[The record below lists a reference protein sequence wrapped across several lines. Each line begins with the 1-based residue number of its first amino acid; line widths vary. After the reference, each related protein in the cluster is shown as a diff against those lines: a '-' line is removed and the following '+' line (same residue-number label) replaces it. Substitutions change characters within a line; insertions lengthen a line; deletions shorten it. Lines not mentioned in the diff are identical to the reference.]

1 MSNAKNKHRN
11 IRKGGHVKTVRYHDL
26 LRAKRTQNPLSG
38 LNPAKVRRLYELYRE
53 GKYADVQLAWDALEE
68 YDDMLGTVL
77 ERRQSALGEME
88 WDVLIDARA
97 VGENAA
103 LQALAEAQQDYITRR
118 LREVENL
125 SDAIKWLGL
134 ANFRRYSALEVLPA
148 GGGERWLPIHHWLL
162 CRPALEG
169 AWCYN
174 ELAETSCTRTEP
186 IDMSAVIL
194 REVARPIDL
203 VAMFLISA
211 KEAAIDGWDSFLE
224 VFGNPALFFKMPPGT
239 SDAQRDEF
247 AAIIKEIS
255 SDGSGVYPDGG
266 EIHTVE
272 TSAANADAFSSRAE
286 WCDKALVR
294 RATGGLLTVLA
305 ESGSGTLAG
314 SAHMEAFR
322 QIAANDAISIAECIN
337 RQYVRRRIAAEFPGM
352 PVLVYFTLT
361 QPVINDR
368 AATVNML
375 CQLAGQR
382 WRATDEAVSEEVG
395 VEVHTEEVQSMN
407 YEVRS
412 EGSAPAAPV
421 MNIGTSVSAPAEL
434 RRDEEDPCSDGIV
447 ANANSD
453 LEDASDSE
461 PPLNDGE
468 LAALRALGG
477 ELNPAQVAADAEYTT
492 REILAGLQEPAE
504 DDEDSEEEVEQALRA
519 AADLDGE
526 SGTKVPRSDEVSS
539 EEEVV
544 ANAKVEDITAL
555 LKEEEEALEDD
566 GLVMNAGNPCRAKNP
581 AKCPY
586 HGGFENP
593 LVGKTGNAK
602 SLGLPDFSSAEV
614 KGEPSLKRTKS
625 KVADALMRGGI
636 EVKTVDGDSVTFNG
650 EVPDHWLGLD
660 GKQPKTRK
668 ERDKRYSRLGDA
680 LRATVY
686 PHEIWEHHGKKVY
699 VRKYRTPDGKNF
711 TMAGVI
717 KENGVARTYYW
728 DKPEEMEKTRQGK
741 LLYCRTK

>member
-97 VGENAA
+97 VGEDAA
-103 LQALAEAQQDYITRR
+103 LQARAEAQQDYITRR

-125 SDAIKWLGL
+125 SDAIKWLRL

-148 GGGERWLPIHHWLL
+148 GSGERWLPIHHWLL

-337 RQYVRRRIAAEFPGM
+337 RQYVRRRIAAEFPGE

-395 VEVHTEEVQSMN
+395 VEVHTEEVQSTN

-412 EGSAPAAPV
+412 ENSAPAVQVPV
-421 MNIGTSVSAPAEL
+421 LNAGETLEKPNQ
-434 RRDEEDPCSDGIV
+434 EE
-447 ANANSD
+447 
-453 LEDASDSE
+453 E
-461 PPLNDGE
+461 PPLTEEE
-468 LAALRALGG
+468 LAAFRGLSEPNRERMEQHRA
-477 ELNPAQVAADAEYTT
+477 
-492 REILAGLQEPAE
+492 
-504 DDEDSEEEVEQALRA
+504 EVEQALRA
-519 AADLDGE
+519 AADLDA
-526 SGTKVPRSDEVSS
+526 PADDE

-544 ANAKVEDITAL
+544 ANGCTKPGCPKHPRKGDSTGAMMHQK
-555 LKEEEEALEDD
+555 K
-566 GLVMNAGNPCRAKNP
+566 GSRGSKGNPSATKNKTNIP
-581 AKCPY
+581 SELPPNATDGELSRQLKKGLDDTDAHKGNRRVSRGDEVY
-586 HGGFENP
+586 EITQERSDHRRKHQKQKTTNENIARTMTQGDFEKDGHDAVAYRKDTKVVKSTNDD
-593 LVGKTGNAK
+593 TGAQ
-602 SLGLPDFSSAEV
+602 DVTTAYVEH
-614 KGEPSLKRTKS
+614 EYRLKRQK
-625 KVADALMRGGI
+625 
-636 EVKTVDGDSVTFNG
+636 
-650 EVPDHWLGLD
+650 
-660 GKQPKTRK
+660 GKPQ
-668 ERDKRYSRLGDA
+668 S
-680 LRATVY
+680 
-686 PHEIWEHHGKKVY
+686 
-699 VRKYRTPDGKNF
+699 
-711 TMAGVI
+711 
-717 KENGVARTYYW
+717 
-728 DKPEEMEKTRQGK
+728 
-741 LLYCRTK
+741 

>member
-97 VGENAA
+97 VGEDAA

-148 GGGERWLPIHHWLL
+148 GSGERWLPIHHWLL

-174 ELAETSCTRTEP
+174 EAAETSCTRTEP

-337 RQYVRRRIAAEFPGM
+337 RQYVRRRIAAEFPGE

-395 VEVHTEEVQSMN
+395 VEVHTEE
-407 YEVRS
+407 
-412 EGSAPAAPV
+412 AAPQPPM
-421 MNIGTSVSAPAEL
+421 MNTNPHTPGTPPAEPVL
-434 RRDEEDPCSDGIV
+434 NAGETLEKPNQEE
-447 ANANSD
+447 
-453 LEDASDSE
+453 E
-461 PPLNDGE
+461 PPLTEEE
-468 LAALRALGG
+468 LAAFRGLSEPNRERMEQHRA
-477 ELNPAQVAADAEYTT
+477 
-492 REILAGLQEPAE
+492 
-504 DDEDSEEEVEQALRA
+504 EVEQALRA

-526 SGTKVPRSDEVSS
+526 SGTKVPRSDEN
-539 EEEVV
+539 VV
-544 ANAKVEDITAL
+544 ANAKMEDITAL

>member
-77 ERRQSALGEME
+77 NRRQSALGEME

-97 VGENAA
+97 VGEDAA
-103 LQALAEAQQDYITRR
+103 MQALAEEQQDFITRR
-118 LREVENL
+118 LRAVENL

-134 ANFRRYSALEVLPA
+134 ADFRRYSALEVLTA
-148 GGGERWLPIHHWLL
+148 GGGELWLPIHHWLL

-174 ELAETSCTRTEP
+174 ENAETSCTRVEP
-186 IDMSAVIL
+186 IDMSAVLL

-272 TSAANADAFSSRAE
+272 TSAANADAFSSREE

-337 RQYVRRRIAAEFPGM
+337 RQYVRRRLAAQFPGQ

-361 QPVINDR
+361 PPVINDR

-375 CQLAGQR
+375 CQLAG
-382 WRATDEAVSEEVG
+382 
-395 VEVHTEEVQSMN
+395 
-407 YEVRS
+407 
-412 EGSAPAAPV
+412 
-421 MNIGTSVSAPAEL
+421 
-434 RRDEEDPCSDGIV
+434 
-447 ANANSD
+447 
-453 LEDASDSE
+453 
-461 PPLNDGE
+461 
-468 LAALRALGG
+468 AALEGYG
-477 ELNPAQVAADAEYTT
+477 
-492 REILAGLQEPAE
+492 
-504 DDEDSEEEVEQALRA
+504 
-519 AADLDGE
+519 
-526 SGTKVPRSDEVSS
+526 
-539 EEEVV
+539 
-544 ANAKVEDITAL
+544 
-555 LKEEEEALEDD
+555 
-566 GLVMNAGNPCRAKNP
+566 
-581 AKCPY
+581 
-586 HGGFENP
+586 
-593 LVGKTGNAK
+593 
-602 SLGLPDFSSAEV
+602 
-614 KGEPSLKRTKS
+614 
-625 KVADALMRGGI
+625 
-636 EVKTVDGDSVTFNG
+636 
-650 EVPDHWLGLD
+650 
-660 GKQPKTRK
+660 
-668 ERDKRYSRLGDA
+668 
-680 LRATVY
+680 
-686 PHEIWEHHGKKVY
+686 
-699 VRKYRTPDGKNF
+699 
-711 TMAGVI
+711 
-717 KENGVARTYYW
+717 
-728 DKPEEMEKTRQGK
+728 
-741 LLYCRTK
+741 

>member
-97 VGENAA
+97 VGEDAA

-134 ANFRRYSALEVLPA
+134 ANFRRYSALEVIQEVR
-148 GGGERWLPIHHWLL
+148 GTNYEVRSERWLPIHHWLL

-224 VFGNPALFFKMPPGT
+224 VFGNPALFFKMPAGT
-239 SDAQRDEF
+239 SDDQRDEY
-247 AAIIKEIS
+247 ASIIKEIS
-255 SDGSGVYPDGG
+255 SDGAGVYPDGG

-395 VEVHTEEVQSMN
+395 MEVHTEEVQSTN

-412 EGSAPAAPV
+412 ENSAPAGQVPV
-421 MNIGTSVSAPAEL
+421 MNAGAMP
-434 RRDEEDPCSDGIV
+434 DKPNQEE
-447 ANANSD
+447 
-453 LEDASDSE
+453 E
-461 PPLNDGE
+461 PPLTENE
-468 LAALRALGG
+468 LAAFRGLSEPNRERMEQHRA
-477 ELNPAQVAADAEYTT
+477 
-492 REILAGLQEPAE
+492 
-504 DDEDSEEEVEQALRA
+504 EVEQALRA
-519 AADLDGE
+519 AADLDALADDE
-526 SGTKVPRSDEVSS
+526 EEPSAPQSGYAEPG
-539 EEEVV
+539 EVV
-544 ANAKVEDITAL
+544 ANGCTKPGCPKHPRKGESTGAL
-555 LKEEEEALEDD
+555 MHQKK
-566 GLVMNAGNPCRAKNP
+566 GSRGSKGNPSATKNKTSIPSELP
-581 AKCPY
+581 ANATDGELSRQLKKGMDDTDAHKGNRKISRGDEVY
-586 HGGFENP
+586 ELTQERSDHRRKHQKQKTTNENIARTMTQGDFE
-593 LVGKTGNAK
+593 K
-602 SLGLPDFSSAEV
+602 
-614 KGEPSLKRTKS
+614 
-625 KVADALMRGGI
+625 
-636 EVKTVDGDSVTFNG
+636 
-650 EVPDHWLGLD
+650 D
-660 GKQPKTRK
+660 GKGAVAYRK
-668 ERDKRYSRLGDA
+668 DTKVVKSTNEDTGTQDVTTAYVEHEYRLKSQK
-680 LRATVY
+680 
-686 PHEIWEHHGKKVY
+686 GK
-699 VRKYRTPDGKNF
+699 P
-711 TMAGVI
+711 
-717 KENGVARTYYW
+717 
-728 DKPEEMEKTRQGK
+728 QS
-741 LLYCRTK
+741 

>member
-1 MSNAKNKHRN
+1 M
-11 IRKGGHVKTVRYHDL
+11 KTVRYHDL

-97 VGENAA
+97 VGEDAA
-103 LQALAEAQQDYITRR
+103 MQELAEAQQDFITRR
-118 LREVENL
+118 LRGVENL
-125 SDAIKWLGL
+125 SDAIKWLGM
-134 ANFRRYSALEVLPA
+134 ANFRRYSALEVFSM
-148 GGGERWLPIHHWLL
+148 GSGERWLPIHHWLL

-174 ELAETSCTRTEP
+174 EAAETSCTRVEP

-239 SDAQRDEF
+239 SDERRDEY
-247 AAIIKEIS
+247 ASIIKEIS
-255 SDGSGVYPDGG
+255 SDGAGVYPDGG

-337 RQYVRRRIAAEFPGM
+337 RQYVRRRLAAQFPGE

-395 VEVHTEEVQSMN
+395 VEVHTEEVQSTN
-407 YEVRS
+407 DDLRFEN
-412 EGSAPAAPV
+412 SAPAAQEPV
-421 MNIGTSVSAPAEL
+421 MNIGTEV
-434 RRDEEDPCSDGIV
+434 PCSDGVV

-453 LEDASDSE
+453 LEDAVDDATPLSDR
-461 PPLNDGE
+461 E
-468 LAALRALGG
+468 LAAFAALKHPNRERMEQHRA
-477 ELNPAQVAADAEYTT
+477 
-492 REILAGLQEPAE
+492 
-504 DDEDSEEEVEQALRA
+504 EVEQALRA
-519 AADLDGE
+519 AADLDAPAE
-526 SGTKVPRSDEVSS
+526 EEEDS
-539 EEEVV
+539 EEVV
-544 ANAKVEDITAL
+544 VANGCTKP
-555 LKEEEEALEDD
+555 
-566 GLVMNAGNPCRAKNP
+566 G
-581 AKCPY
+581 CPK
-586 HGGFENP
+586 HPRKGDSTGAMRPKQKGGRSSRGKAD
-593 LVGKTGNAK
+593 LGKTGSPKLAEPGDSERKVKDVLQRGFEDAK
-602 SLGLPDFSSAEV
+602 KGKKVSTGYKLGTHEVTLAPGDKEHWGRDHAERKEHPVNVSAKRLAEAV
-614 KGEPSLKRTKS
+614 QHGPRKNERGNDVTIDHKGTRVILTQEKQPTRQKGEPR
-625 KVADALMRGGI
+625 V
-636 EVKTVDGDSVTFNG
+636 
-650 EVPDHWLGLD
+650 
-660 GKQPKTRK
+660 PKTPK
-668 ERDKRYSRLGDA
+668 ERMVVKNWFDTTGKR
-680 LRATVY
+680 
-686 PHEIWEHHGKKVY
+686 K
-699 VRKYRTPDGKNF
+699 
-711 TMAGVI
+711 
-717 KENGVARTYYW
+717 
-728 DKPEEMEKTRQGK
+728 
-741 LLYCRTK
+741 

>member
-97 VGENAA
+97 VGEDAA
-103 LQALAEAQQDYITRR
+103 LQARAEAQQDYITRR

-148 GGGERWLPIHHWLL
+148 GSGERWLPIHHWLL

-174 ELAETSCTRTEP
+174 EAAETSCTRVEP

-211 KEAAIDGWDSFLE
+211 KESSVDGWDSFLE
-224 VFGNPALFFKMPPGT
+224 VYGNPALFFKMPPGT

-272 TSAANADAFSSRAE
+272 TSAANADAFSRRAE

-337 RQYVRRRIAAEFPGM
+337 RQYVRRRIAAEFPGE

-395 VEVHTEEVQSMN
+395 VEVHTEE
-407 YEVRS
+407 
-412 EGSAPAAPV
+412 AAPQPPM
-421 MNIGTSVSAPAEL
+421 MNTNPHTPGTPSAEPVLNAGETL
-434 RRDEEDPCSDGIV
+434 EKPNQED
-447 ANANSD
+447 
-453 LEDASDSE
+453 E
-461 PPLNDGE
+461 PPLTEDE
-468 LAALRALGG
+468 LAAFRGLSEPNRERMEQHRA
-477 ELNPAQVAADAEYTT
+477 
-492 REILAGLQEPAE
+492 
-504 DDEDSEEEVEQALRA
+504 EVEQALRA

-526 SGTKVPRSDEVSS
+526 SGTKVPRSDEN
-539 EEEVV
+539 VV
-544 ANAKVEDITAL
+544 ANAKMEDITAL

>member
-77 ERRQSALGEME
+77 ERRQAALGEME

-97 VGENAA
+97 VGASSLA
-103 LQALAEAQQDYITRR
+103 GGSLSTPTQGVKSDLQALAEAQQDYITRR

-134 ANFRRYSALEVLPA
+134 ANFRRYSALEVLPTA
-148 GGGERWLPIHHWLL
+148 NGERWLPIHHWLL

-169 AWCYN
+169 TWCYN
-174 ELAETSCTRTEP
+174 EQAESSCARVEP

-194 REVARPIDL
+194 REIARPIDL

-239 SDAQRDEF
+239 SDAQRDEY

-337 RQYVRRRIAAEFPGM
+337 RQYVRRRIAAQFPGD

-368 AATVNML
+368 TATVNML
-375 CQLAGQR
+375 CQLAAQR

-395 VEVHTEEVQSMN
+395 VEVHTED
-407 YEVRS
+407 
-412 EGSAPAAPV
+412 AAPQPP
-421 MNIGTSVSAPAEL
+421 MLNTGSHTPGSPPAEPVL
-434 RRDEEDPCSDGIV
+434 NAGQTLELPHQDEEPP
-447 ANANSD
+447 
-453 LEDASDSE
+453 LSDSE
-461 PPLNDGE
+461 LS
-468 LAALRALGG
+468 ALRTLTSW
-477 ELNPAQVAADAEYTT
+477 NPAQVTADAEYA
-492 REILAGLQEPAE
+492 AGEM
-504 DDEDSEEEVEQALRA
+504 
-519 AADLDGE
+519 LDGLNQPVLNSHSDNFTDITDIIDEMEGLKKE
-526 SGTKVPRSDEVSS
+526 SEAI
-539 EEEVV
+539 VV
-544 ANAKVEDITAL
+544 ANTKNH
-555 LKEEEEALEDD
+555 
-566 GLVMNAGNPCRAKNP
+566 GCRAKDP
-581 AKCPY
+581 SKCKI
-586 HGGFENP
+586 HGGYYHPAVLDPKNTQGTTAQ
-593 LVGKTGNAK
+593 L
-602 SLGLPDFSSAEV
+602 LGLPKLSSILPDPSSNLIDKKRAVDAMSNGKVKVRDMEGQYVEFDAETARHV
-614 KGEPSLKRTKS
+614 GDDHTKLKPGTNITDGEDRLQHLVDAIRT
-625 KVADALMRGGI
+625 VR
-636 EVKTVDGDSVTFNG
+636 T
-650 EVPDHWLGLD
+650 
-660 GKQPKTRK
+660 
-668 ERDKRYSRLGDA
+668 
-680 LRATVY
+680 
-686 PHEIWEHHGKKVY
+686 PHEIWEELDSNGNPTAKIYLRVYSYPGSGKSTNQSVAMLG
-699 VRKYRTPDGKNF
+699 VRWESESHRLH
-711 TMAGVI
+711 
-717 KENGVARTYYW
+717 TYYYNEKP
-728 DKPEEMEKTRQGK
+728 DKLERKRKGR
-741 LLYCRTK
+741 LLYKRK

>member
-97 VGENAA
+97 VGEDAA
-103 LQALAEAQQDYITRR
+103 LQARAEAQQDYITRR

-148 GGGERWLPIHHWLL
+148 GSGERWLPIHHWLL

-174 ELAETSCTRTEP
+174 EAAETSCARVEP

-337 RQYVRRRIAAEFPGM
+337 RQYVRRRIAAEFPGE

-395 VEVHTEEVQSMN
+395 VEVHTEE
-407 YEVRS
+407 
-412 EGSAPAAPV
+412 AAPQPPM
-421 MNIGTSVSAPAEL
+421 MNTNPHTPGTPPAEPVL
-434 RRDEEDPCSDGIV
+434 NAGETLEKPNQEE
-447 ANANSD
+447 
-453 LEDASDSE
+453 E
-461 PPLNDGE
+461 PPLTEEE
-468 LAALRALGG
+468 LAAFRGLSEPNRERMEQHRA
-477 ELNPAQVAADAEYTT
+477 
-492 REILAGLQEPAE
+492 
-504 DDEDSEEEVEQALRA
+504 EVEQALRA
-519 AADLDGE
+519 AADLDA
-526 SGTKVPRSDEVSS
+526 PADDE

-544 ANAKVEDITAL
+544 ANGCTKPGCPKHPRKGDSTGAMRPKQKGARGSKGKADLGKTGSPKLAEPGDSERKVKDV
-555 LKEEEEALEDD
+555 LK
-566 GLVMNAGNPCRAKNP
+566 R
-581 AKCPY
+581 
-586 HGGFENP
+586 GFEDAKKGKKVSTGVQVGSHEVVFAPGDVEHWGTHHAERPEHPQKISSERLSETVLHGERRNARRNEVTMTRKKDVVILAP
-593 LVGKTGNAK
+593 ENQPSIAPGEGLKPKKANERLVGKNW
-602 SLGLPDFSSAEV
+602 
-614 KGEPSLKRTKS
+614 LKK
-625 KVADALMRGGI
+625 
-636 EVKTVDGDSVTFNG
+636 
-650 EVPDHWLGLD
+650 
-660 GKQPKTRK
+660 
-668 ERDKRYSRLGDA
+668 
-680 LRATVY
+680 
-686 PHEIWEHHGKKVY
+686 
-699 VRKYRTPDGKNF
+699 
-711 TMAGVI
+711 
-717 KENGVARTYYW
+717 
-728 DKPEEMEKTRQGK
+728 
-741 LLYCRTK
+741 

>member
-97 VGENAA
+97 VGEDAA
-103 LQALAEAQQDYITRR
+103 LQVLAEEQQDFITRR
-118 LREVENL
+118 LRAVENL

-134 ANFRRYSALEVLPA
+134 ANFRRYSALEVIQEVRGTNYELRS
-148 GGGERWLPIHHWLL
+148 ERWLPIHHWLL

-174 ELAETSCTRTEP
+174 EAAETSCTRVEP

-337 RQYVRRRIAAEFPGM
+337 RQYVRRRLAAQFPGQ

-395 VEVHTEEVQSMN
+395 VEVHTEEVQSTN

-412 EGSAPAAPV
+412 ENSAPAVQVPV
-421 MNIGTSVSAPAEL
+421 MNAGETLEKPN
-434 RRDEEDPCSDGIV
+434 REE
-447 ANANSD
+447 
-453 LEDASDSE
+453 E
-461 PPLNDGE
+461 PPLTEDE
-468 LAALRALGG
+468 LAAFRGLSEPNRERMEQHRA
-477 ELNPAQVAADAEYTT
+477 
-492 REILAGLQEPAE
+492 
-504 DDEDSEEEVEQALRA
+504 EVEQALRA

-526 SGTKVPRSDEVSS
+526 SGTKVPSSDEN
-539 EEEVV
+539 VV

-660 GKQPKTRK
+660 GKHPKTRK

>member
-97 VGENAA
+97 VGEDAA

-148 GGGERWLPIHHWLL
+148 GSGERWLPIHHWLL

-174 ELAETSCTRTEP
+174 EAAETSCTRTEP

-337 RQYVRRRIAAEFPGM
+337 RQYVRRRIAAEFPGE

-395 VEVHTEEVQSMN
+395 VEVHTEE
-407 YEVRS
+407 
-412 EGSAPAAPV
+412 AAPQPPM
-421 MNIGTSVSAPAEL
+421 MNTNPHTPGTPPAEPVL
-434 RRDEEDPCSDGIV
+434 NAGETLEKPNQEE
-447 ANANSD
+447 
-453 LEDASDSE
+453 E
-461 PPLNDGE
+461 PPLTEEE
-468 LAALRALGG
+468 LAAFRGLSEPNRERMEQHRA
-477 ELNPAQVAADAEYTT
+477 
-492 REILAGLQEPAE
+492 
-504 DDEDSEEEVEQALRA
+504 EVEKALRA

-526 SGTKVPRSDEVSS
+526 SGTKVPRSDEN
-539 EEEVV
+539 VV
-544 ANAKVEDITAL
+544 ANAKMEDITAL

>member
-97 VGENAA
+97 VGEDAA
-103 LQALAEAQQDYITRR
+103 LQARAEAQQDYITRR

-148 GGGERWLPIHHWLL
+148 GSGERWLPIHHWLL

-224 VFGNPALFFKMPPGT
+224 VYGNPALFFKMPPGT

-272 TSAANADAFSSRAE
+272 TSAANADAFSRRAE

-337 RQYVRRRIAAEFPGM
+337 RQYVRRRIAAEFPGE

-395 VEVHTEEVQSMN
+395 VEVHTEE
-407 YEVRS
+407 
-412 EGSAPAAPV
+412 AAPQPPM
-421 MNIGTSVSAPAEL
+421 MNTNPHTPGTPPAEPVL
-434 RRDEEDPCSDGIV
+434 NAGETLEKPNQEE
-447 ANANSD
+447 
-453 LEDASDSE
+453 E
-461 PPLNDGE
+461 PPLTEDE
-468 LAALRALGG
+468 LAAFRGLSEPNRERMEQHRA
-477 ELNPAQVAADAEYTT
+477 
-492 REILAGLQEPAE
+492 
-504 DDEDSEEEVEQALRA
+504 EVEQALRA

-526 SGTKVPRSDEVSS
+526 SGTKVPRSDEN
-539 EEEVV
+539 VV

>member
-1 MSNAKNKHRN
+1 MSQANKKHKN
-11 IRKGGHVKTVRYHDL
+11 IRKGGRVKVVRYHDL
-26 LRAKRTQNPLSG
+26 LRSKRTQNPLSG
-38 LNPAKVRRLYELYRE
+38 LNPTKVRRLYELYRE

-97 VGENAA
+97 VGEDAA

-148 GGGERWLPIHHWLL
+148 GSGERWLPIHHWLL

-174 ELAETSCTRTEP
+174 EAAETSCTRVEP

-239 SDAQRDEF
+239 SDDQRDEY

-255 SDGSGVYPDGG
+255 SDGGGVYPDGG

-272 TSAANADAFSSRAE
+272 SSAANADAFSSRAE

-337 RQYVRRRIAAEFPGM
+337 RQYVRRRIAAEFPGE

-395 VEVHTEEVQSMN
+395 VEVHTEE
-407 YEVRS
+407 
-412 EGSAPAAPV
+412 AAPQPPM
-421 MNIGTSVSAPAEL
+421 MNTNPHTPGTPPAEPVL
-434 RRDEEDPCSDGIV
+434 NAGETLEKPNQEE
-447 ANANSD
+447 
-453 LEDASDSE
+453 E
-461 PPLNDGE
+461 PPLTEEE
-468 LAALRALGG
+468 LAAFRGLR
-477 ELNPAQVAADAEYTT
+477 EPN
-492 REILAGLQEPAE
+492 RERMEQHRA
-504 DDEDSEEEVEQALRA
+504 EVEQALRA

-526 SGTKVPRSDEVSS
+526 RGTKVPRSDEN
-539 EEEVV
+539 VV

-566 GLVMNAGNPCRAKNP
+566 GLVMNAGNPCRSKNP

>member
-97 VGENAA
+97 VGEDAA
-103 LQALAEAQQDYITRR
+103 MQALAEAQQDYITRR

-174 ELAETSCTRTEP
+174 EAAETSCARVEP

-194 REVARPIDL
+194 REIARPIDL

-337 RQYVRRRIAAEFPGM
+337 RQYVRRRIAAEFPGE

-395 VEVHTEEVQSMN
+395 VEVHTEE
-407 YEVRS
+407 
-412 EGSAPAAPV
+412 AAPQPPM
-421 MNIGTSVSAPAEL
+421 MNTNPHTPGTPPAEPVL
-434 RRDEEDPCSDGIV
+434 NAGETLEKPNQEE
-447 ANANSD
+447 
-453 LEDASDSE
+453 E
-461 PPLNDGE
+461 PPLTEEE
-468 LAALRALGG
+468 LAAFRGLSEPNRERMEQHRA
-477 ELNPAQVAADAEYTT
+477 
-492 REILAGLQEPAE
+492 
-504 DDEDSEEEVEQALRA
+504 EVEQALRA

-526 SGTKVPRSDEVSS
+526 SGAKVPRSDEN
-539 EEEVV
+539 VV

-581 AKCPY
+581 GKCHY

>member
-97 VGENAA
+97 VGEDAA

-148 GGGERWLPIHHWLL
+148 GSGERWLPIHHWLL

-174 ELAETSCTRTEP
+174 ETAETSCTRTEP

-337 RQYVRRRIAAEFPGM
+337 RQYVRRRIAAEFPGE

-361 QPVINDR
+361 QPVITDR

-395 VEVHTEEVQSMN
+395 VEVHTEE
-407 YEVRS
+407 
-412 EGSAPAAPV
+412 AAPQLPM
-421 MNIGTSVSAPAEL
+421 MNTNPHTPGTPPAEPVL
-434 RRDEEDPCSDGIV
+434 NAGETLEKPNQEE
-447 ANANSD
+447 
-453 LEDASDSE
+453 E
-461 PPLNDGE
+461 PPLTEDE
-468 LAALRALGG
+468 LAAFRGLR
-477 ELNPAQVAADAEYTT
+477 EPN
-492 REILAGLQEPAE
+492 RERMEQHRA
-504 DDEDSEEEVEQALRA
+504 EVEQALRA
-519 AADLDGE
+519 AADLDA
-526 SGTKVPRSDEVSS
+526 PADDE

-544 ANAKVEDITAL
+544 ANGCTKPGCPKHPRKGDSTGAMMHQK
-555 LKEEEEALEDD
+555 K
-566 GLVMNAGNPCRAKNP
+566 GSRGSKGNPKNP
-581 AKCPY
+581 TTKSNTPLKAAPGANAQEQVDATELALKSREGGGGVVEGAAWIDGKRLDIPGGSPDTGGASHMPKHYKPGDTSRRGAAKDAIL
-586 HGGFENP
+586 GRRQKDRGEIAS
-593 LVGKTGNAK
+593 VGKSNKVILA
-602 SLGLPDFSSAEV
+602 D
-614 KGEPSLKRTKS
+614 KGDHYT
-625 KVADALMRGGI
+625 I
-636 EVKTVDGDSVTFNG
+636 VT
-650 EVPDHWLGLD
+650 
-660 GKQPKTRK
+660 TRK
-668 ERDKRYSRLGDA
+668 
-680 LRATVY
+680 
-686 PHEIWEHHGKKVY
+686 KKA
-699 VRKYRTPDGKNF
+699 KD
-711 TMAGVI
+711 
-717 KENGVARTYYW
+717 
-728 DKPEEMEKTRQGK
+728 
-741 LLYCRTK
+741 

>member
-1 MSNAKNKHRN
+1 MGTAKNKHRN

-97 VGENAA
+97 VGEDAA
-103 LQALAEAQQDYITRR
+103 MQALAEEQQDFITRR
-118 LREVENL
+118 LRAVENL

-134 ANFRRYSALEVLPA
+134 ADFRRYSALEVLTA
-148 GGGERWLPIHHWLL
+148 GSGERWLPIHHWLL

-174 ELAETSCTRTEP
+174 EAAETSCTRVEP
-186 IDMSAVIL
+186 IDMSAVLL

-239 SDAQRDEF
+239 SDDQRDEY
-247 AAIIKEIS
+247 ASIIKEIS
-255 SDGSGVYPDGG
+255 SDGAGVYPDGG

-337 RQYVRRRIAAEFPGM
+337 RQYVRRRIAAEFPGE

-361 QPVINDR
+361 QPMINDR

-395 VEVHTEEVQSMN
+395 VEVHTEEVQSTN

-412 EGSAPAAPV
+412 ENSAPAVQVPV
-421 MNIGTSVSAPAEL
+421 MNAGETLEKPNQ
-434 RRDEEDPCSDGIV
+434 EE
-447 ANANSD
+447 
-453 LEDASDSE
+453 E
-461 PPLNDGE
+461 PPLTEDE
-468 LAALRALGG
+468 LAAFRGLSEPNRERMEQHRA
-477 ELNPAQVAADAEYTT
+477 
-492 REILAGLQEPAE
+492 
-504 DDEDSEEEVEQALRA
+504 EVEQALRA

-526 SGTKVPRSDEVSS
+526 SGTEVPSSDEN
-539 EEEVV
+539 VV

>member
-1 MSNAKNKHRN
+1 MGKINFMSQANKKHKN
-11 IRKGGHVKTVRYHDL
+11 IRKGGRVKVVRYHDL

-97 VGENAA
+97 VGEDAA
-103 LQALAEAQQDYITRR
+103 LQARAEAQQDYITRR

-174 ELAETSCTRTEP
+174 EAAETSCTRVEP

-211 KEAAIDGWDSFLE
+211 KEGAIDGWDSFLE
-224 VFGNPALFFKMPPGT
+224 VYGNPALFFKMPPGT
-239 SDAQRDEF
+239 SDDQRDEY

-255 SDGSGVYPDGG
+255 SDGGGVYPDGG

-272 TSAANADAFSSRAE
+272 SSAANADAFSSRAE

-382 WRATDEAVSEEVG
+382 WRATDEAVSEKVG
-395 VEVHTEEVQSMN
+395 VEVHTEEVQSTN

-412 EGSAPAAPV
+412 ENSAPAVQEPV
-421 MNIGTSVSAPAEL
+421 LNNGTEV
-434 RRDEEDPCSDGIV
+434 PCSDGMV
-447 ANANSD
+447 LNMNSD
-453 LEDASDSE
+453 LEDAADGE
-461 PPLNDGE
+461 PPLTEEE
-468 LAALRALGG
+468 LAAFRGLR
-477 ELNPAQVAADAEYTT
+477 EPN
-492 REILAGLQEPAE
+492 RERMEQHRA
-504 DDEDSEEEVEQALRA
+504 EVEQALRA
-519 AADLDGE
+519 AADLDA
-526 SGTKVPRSDEVSS
+526 PADDE

-544 ANAKVEDITAL
+544 ANGCTKPGCPKHPRKGDSTGAMMHQK
-555 LKEEEEALEDD
+555 K
-566 GLVMNAGNPCRAKNP
+566 GSRGSKGNPKNP
-581 AKCPY
+581 TTKSNTPLKAAPGAKAQAQVDATE
-586 HGGFENP
+586 HALKAREGGGGVVEGAAWIDGKRLDIPGGSPDTGGASHMPKHYKPGDTSRRGAAKDAN
-593 LVGKTGNAK
+593 LGRRQKDRGEIASVGKSNKVILA
-602 SLGLPDFSSAEV
+602 D
-614 KGEPSLKRTKS
+614 KGDHYT
-625 KVADALMRGGI
+625 I
-636 EVKTVDGDSVTFNG
+636 VT
-650 EVPDHWLGLD
+650 
-660 GKQPKTRK
+660 TRK
-668 ERDKRYSRLGDA
+668 
-680 LRATVY
+680 
-686 PHEIWEHHGKKVY
+686 KKQ
-699 VRKYRTPDGKNF
+699 KD
-711 TMAGVI
+711 
-717 KENGVARTYYW
+717 
-728 DKPEEMEKTRQGK
+728 
-741 LLYCRTK
+741 

>member
-77 ERRQSALGEME
+77 NRRQSALGEME

-97 VGENAA
+97 VGEDAA
-103 LQALAEAQQDYITRR
+103 LQARAEAQQDFITRR
-118 LREVENL
+118 LRAVENL

-134 ANFRRYSALEVLPA
+134 ADFRRYSALEVLPA
-148 GGGERWLPIHHWLL
+148 GSGERWLPIHHWLL

-174 ELAETSCTRTEP
+174 ENAETSCTRVEP

-239 SDAQRDEF
+239 SDDQRDEF
-247 AAIIKEIS
+247 ASIIKEIS
-255 SDGSGVYPDGG
+255 SDGAGVYPDGG

-337 RQYVRRRIAAEFPGM
+337 RQYVRRRIAAQFPGQ
-352 PVLVYFTLT
+352 PVLVYFKLT
-361 QPVINDR
+361 QPMINDR

-395 VEVHTEEVQSMN
+395 VEVHTEEVQSTN

-412 EGSAPAAPV
+412 ENSAPAVQVPV
-421 MNIGTSVSAPAEL
+421 MKAGAMPDKPN
-434 RRDEEDPCSDGIV
+434 REE
-447 ANANSD
+447 
-453 LEDASDSE
+453 E
-461 PPLNDGE
+461 PPLTEEE
-468 LAALRALGG
+468 LAAFRGLSEPNRERMEQHRA
-477 ELNPAQVAADAEYTT
+477 
-492 REILAGLQEPAE
+492 
-504 DDEDSEEEVEQALRA
+504 EVEQALRA

-526 SGTKVPRSDEVSS
+526 SGTEVPSSDEN
-539 EEEVV
+539 VV

>member
-97 VGENAA
+97 VGEDAA
-103 LQALAEAQQDYITRR
+103 LQARAEAQQDYITRR

-169 AWCYN
+169 VWCYN
-174 ELAETSCTRTEP
+174 ETAETSCTRVEP

-211 KEAAIDGWDSFLE
+211 KESSVDGWDSFLE
-224 VFGNPALFFKMPPGT
+224 VYGNPALFFKMPPGT

-272 TSAANADAFSSRAE
+272 TSAANADAFSRRAE

-337 RQYVRRRIAAEFPGM
+337 RQYVRRRVAAAFPGE

-395 VEVHTEEVQSMN
+395 VEVHTEEVQSTN

-412 EGSAPAAPV
+412 EGAAPAAPV
-421 MNIGTSVSAPAEL
+421 MNIGTEV
-434 RRDEEDPCSDGIV
+434 PCSDAIV

-477 ELNPAQVAADAEYTT
+477 ELNPAQVAADAEYAAK
-492 REILAGLQEPAE
+492 EMEEGLKEDTE
-504 DDEDSEEEVEQALRA
+504 DDEDSEEEVVANFGTSAGARKGWENRKGANMRKQKGSRA
-519 AADLDGE
+519 TKGKKGLGKTGSPKLAEPGDSDRKVKDVLKRGFDDAKKGKKVSTGVEVGSHEVVFAPGDVE
-526 SGTKVPRSDEVSS
+526 HWGTHHAERPDHPRKISS
-539 EEEVV
+539 ERLAETVLHGERKNARRNEVTMTRKDDV
-544 ANAKVEDITAL
+544 VILAPENQPSIAPGEGLKPKKANE
-555 LKEEEEALEDD
+555 
-566 GLVMNAGNPCRAKNP
+566 R
-581 AKCPY
+581 
-586 HGGFENP
+586 
-593 LVGKTGNAK
+593 LVGKNW
-602 SLGLPDFSSAEV
+602 
-614 KGEPSLKRTKS
+614 LKK
-625 KVADALMRGGI
+625 
-636 EVKTVDGDSVTFNG
+636 
-650 EVPDHWLGLD
+650 
-660 GKQPKTRK
+660 
-668 ERDKRYSRLGDA
+668 
-680 LRATVY
+680 
-686 PHEIWEHHGKKVY
+686 
-699 VRKYRTPDGKNF
+699 
-711 TMAGVI
+711 
-717 KENGVARTYYW
+717 
-728 DKPEEMEKTRQGK
+728 
-741 LLYCRTK
+741 

>member
-1 MSNAKNKHRN
+1 MSQANKKHKN
-11 IRKGGHVKTVRYHDL
+11 IRKGGRVKVVRYHDL

-77 ERRQSALGEME
+77 NRRQSALGEME

-97 VGENAA
+97 VGEDAA
-103 LQALAEAQQDYITRR
+103 MQALAEEQQDFITRR
-118 LREVENL
+118 LRAVENL

-134 ANFRRYSALEVLPA
+134 ADFRRYSALEVLTA

-174 ELAETSCTRTEP
+174 ENAETSCTRVEP
-186 IDMSAVIL
+186 IDMSAVLL

-239 SDAQRDEF
+239 SDDQRDEY

-255 SDGSGVYPDGG
+255 SDGGGVYPDGG

-272 TSAANADAFSSRAE
+272 SSAANADAFSSRAE

-337 RQYVRRRIAAEFPGM
+337 RQYVRRRLAAQFPGQ

-361 QPVINDR
+361 PPVINDR

-395 VEVHTEEVQSMN
+395 VEVHTEQ
-407 YEVRS
+407 
-412 EGSAPAAPV
+412 AAPQPPM
-421 MNIGTSVSAPAEL
+421 MNTNPHTPGTPPAEPVL
-434 RRDEEDPCSDGIV
+434 NAGETLEKPNQEE
-447 ANANSD
+447 
-453 LEDASDSE
+453 E
-461 PPLNDGE
+461 PPLTEDE
-468 LAALRALGG
+468 LAAFRGLSEPNRERMEQHRA
-477 ELNPAQVAADAEYTT
+477 
-492 REILAGLQEPAE
+492 
-504 DDEDSEEEVEQALRA
+504 EVEQALRA
-519 AADLDGE
+519 AADLDA
-526 SGTKVPRSDEVSS
+526 PAADDE

-544 ANAKVEDITAL
+544 VNGCTKPGCPKHPRKGDSTGAMMHQK
-555 LKEEEEALEDD
+555 K
-566 GLVMNAGNPCRAKNP
+566 GSRGSKGNPKNP
-581 AKCPY
+581 TTKSNTPLKAAPGAKAQAQVDATE
-586 HGGFENP
+586 HALKAREGGGGVVEGAAWIDGKRLDIPGGSPDTGGASHMPKHYKPGDTSRRGAAKDAN
-593 LVGKTGNAK
+593 LGRRQKDRGEIASVGKSNKVILA
-602 SLGLPDFSSAEV
+602 D
-614 KGEPSLKRTKS
+614 KGDHYT
-625 KVADALMRGGI
+625 I
-636 EVKTVDGDSVTFNG
+636 VT
-650 EVPDHWLGLD
+650 
-660 GKQPKTRK
+660 TRK
-668 ERDKRYSRLGDA
+668 
-680 LRATVY
+680 
-686 PHEIWEHHGKKVY
+686 KKQ
-699 VRKYRTPDGKNF
+699 KD
-711 TMAGVI
+711 
-717 KENGVARTYYW
+717 
-728 DKPEEMEKTRQGK
+728 
-741 LLYCRTK
+741 

>member
-77 ERRQSALGEME
+77 NRRQSALGEME

-97 VGENAA
+97 VGEDAA
-103 LQALAEAQQDYITRR
+103 MQALAEEQQDFITRR
-118 LREVENL
+118 LRAVENL

-134 ANFRRYSALEVLPA
+134 ADFRRYSALEVLAA
-148 GGGERWLPIHHWLL
+148 GRGERWLPIHHWLL

-174 ELAETSCTRTEP
+174 ENAETSCTRVEP
-186 IDMSAVIL
+186 IDMSAVLL

-203 VAMFLISA
+203 VAMYLISA
-211 KEAAIDGWDSFLE
+211 KEAAVDGWDSFLE

-239 SDAQRDEF
+239 SDDQRNEY
-247 AAIIKEIS
+247 AAIINEIS
-255 SDGSGVYPDGG
+255 SDGGGVYPDGG

-337 RQYVRRRIAAEFPGM
+337 RQYVRRRLAAQFPGQ

-361 QPVINDR
+361 PPVINDR

-395 VEVHTEEVQSMN
+395 VEVHTEE
-407 YEVRS
+407 
-412 EGSAPAAPV
+412 AAPQPPM
-421 MNIGTSVSAPAEL
+421 MNTNPHTTGTPPAEPVL
-434 RRDEEDPCSDGIV
+434 NAGETLEKPNPEE
-447 ANANSD
+447 
-453 LEDASDSE
+453 E
-461 PPLNDGE
+461 PPLTEEE
-468 LAALRALGG
+468 LAAFRGLR
-477 ELNPAQVAADAEYTT
+477 EPN
-492 REILAGLQEPAE
+492 RERMEQHRA
-504 DDEDSEEEVEQALRA
+504 EVEQALRA
-519 AADLDGE
+519 AADLDAPAADDE
-526 SGTKVPRSDEVSS
+526 EEPSAPQSGYAEPG
-539 EEEVV
+539 EVV
-544 ANAKVEDITAL
+544 ANGCTKPGCPKHPRKGESTGAL
-555 LKEEEEALEDD
+555 MHQKK
-566 GLVMNAGNPCRAKNP
+566 GSRGSKGNPSATKNKTSIPSELP
-581 AKCPY
+581 A
-586 HGGFENP
+586 
-593 LVGKTGNAK
+593 NAT
-602 SLGLPDFSSAEV
+602 D
-614 KGEPSLKRTKS
+614 GELSRQLKK
-625 KVADALMRGGI
+625 
-636 EVKTVDGDSVTFNG
+636 
-650 EVPDHWLGLD
+650 GLD
-660 GKQPKTRK
+660 DTDAHKGNRKISRGDEVYELTQERSDHRRKHQKQKTTNENIARTMTQ
-668 ERDKRYSRLGDA
+668 GDF
-680 LRATVY
+680 
-686 PHEIWEHHGKKVY
+686 EK
-699 VRKYRTPDGKNF
+699 DGKG
-711 TMAGVI
+711 A
-717 KENGVARTYYW
+717 VAYRKDTKVVKSTNKDTGTQDVTTAYVEHEYRLKSQKG
-728 DKPEEMEKTRQGK
+728 KPQS
-741 LLYCRTK
+741 

>member
-97 VGENAA
+97 VGEDAA
-103 LQALAEAQQDYITRR
+103 LQARAEAQQDYITRR

-148 GGGERWLPIHHWLL
+148 GSGERWLPIHHWLL

-272 TSAANADAFSSRAE
+272 TSAANADAFSRRAE

-337 RQYVRRRIAAEFPGM
+337 RQYVRRRIAAEFPGE

-395 VEVHTEEVQSMN
+395 VEVHTEE
-407 YEVRS
+407 
-412 EGSAPAAPV
+412 AAPQPPM
-421 MNIGTSVSAPAEL
+421 MNTNPHTPGTPSAEPVLNAGETL
-434 RRDEEDPCSDGIV
+434 EKPNREE
-447 ANANSD
+447 
-453 LEDASDSE
+453 E
-461 PPLNDGE
+461 PPLTEEE
-468 LAALRALGG
+468 LTAFRGLSEPNRERMEQHRA
-477 ELNPAQVAADAEYTT
+477 
-492 REILAGLQEPAE
+492 
-504 DDEDSEEEVEQALRA
+504 EVEQALRA
-519 AADLDGE
+519 AADLDA
-526 SGTKVPRSDEVSS
+526 PADDE

-544 ANAKVEDITAL
+544 ANGCTKPGCPKHPRKGDSTGAMRPKQTGARGSKGKADLGKTGSPKLAEPGDSERKVKDV
-555 LKEEEEALEDD
+555 LK
-566 GLVMNAGNPCRAKNP
+566 R
-581 AKCPY
+581 
-586 HGGFENP
+586 GFEDAKKGKKLSTGVQVGSHEVVFAPGDVEHWGTHHAERPEHPQKISSERLAETVMHGERRNDRRNEVTMTRKNDVVILAP
-593 LVGKTGNAK
+593 ENQPSIAPGEGLKPKKANERLVGKNW
-602 SLGLPDFSSAEV
+602 
-614 KGEPSLKRTKS
+614 LKK
-625 KVADALMRGGI
+625 
-636 EVKTVDGDSVTFNG
+636 
-650 EVPDHWLGLD
+650 
-660 GKQPKTRK
+660 
-668 ERDKRYSRLGDA
+668 
-680 LRATVY
+680 
-686 PHEIWEHHGKKVY
+686 
-699 VRKYRTPDGKNF
+699 
-711 TMAGVI
+711 
-717 KENGVARTYYW
+717 
-728 DKPEEMEKTRQGK
+728 
-741 LLYCRTK
+741 

>member
-1 MSNAKNKHRN
+1 MGTAKNKHRN

-77 ERRQSALGEME
+77 NRRQSALGEME

-97 VGENAA
+97 VGEDAA
-103 LQALAEAQQDYITRR
+103 LQALAEEQQDFITRR
-118 LREVENL
+118 LRAVENL

-134 ANFRRYSALEVLPA
+134 ADFRRYSALEVLPA
-148 GGGERWLPIHHWLL
+148 GSGERWLPIHHWLL

-174 ELAETSCTRTEP
+174 ENAETSCTRVEP
-186 IDMSAVIL
+186 IDMSAVLL

-239 SDAQRDEF
+239 SDDQRDEF
-247 AAIIKEIS
+247 ASIIKEIS
-255 SDGSGVYPDGG
+255 SDGAGVYPDGG

-337 RQYVRRRIAAEFPGM
+337 RQYVRRRIATEFPGE

-361 QPVINDR
+361 PPVINDR

-395 VEVHTEEVQSMN
+395 VEVHTEEVRFEN
-407 YEVRS
+407 
-412 EGSAPAAPV
+412 SAPAAQVPV
-421 MNIGTSVSAPAEL
+421 MNSGTEV
-434 RRDEEDPCSDGIV
+434 PCSDGV
-447 ANANSD
+447 VVNANSD
-453 LEDASDSE
+453 IEVAADGE
-461 PPLNDGE
+461 PPLTEDE
-468 LAALRALGG
+468 LAALRALGD
-477 ELNPAQVAADAEYTT
+477 ELNPAQIAADADYMT
-492 REILAGLQEPAE
+492 REMMAGLEEP
-504 DDEDSEEEVEQALRA
+504 DEENESEG
-519 AADLDGE
+519 D
-526 SGTKVPRSDEVSS
+526 
-539 EEEVV
+539 VV
-544 ANAKVEDITAL
+544 ANFGTSAGAYKGWENRKGANMRKQKGGSGSKGNPKNPTTKSNTPLKAAPGAKVQAQVDATEHALKSREAGGGVVKGAAWVKGKRIDVKGGSKATGGAAHMKNHYKPGDTSRREAAKDINLGRKQKDRTEVAS
-555 LKEEEEALEDD
+555 
-566 GLVMNAGNPCRAKNP
+566 
-581 AKCPY
+581 
-586 HGGFENP
+586 
-593 LVGKTGNAK
+593 VGKKNKVILA
-602 SLGLPDFSSAEV
+602 D
-614 KGEPSLKRTKS
+614 KGDHLEP
-625 KVADALMRGGI
+625 
-636 EVKTVDGDSVTFNG
+636 VT
-650 EVPDHWLGLD
+650 
-660 GKQPKTRK
+660 TR
-668 ERDKRYSRLGDA
+668 R
-680 LRATVY
+680 
-686 PHEIWEHHGKKVY
+686 KK
-699 VRKYRTPDGKNF
+699 DN
-711 TMAGVI
+711 
-717 KENGVARTYYW
+717 
-728 DKPEEMEKTRQGK
+728 D
-741 LLYCRTK
+741 

>member
-77 ERRQSALGEME
+77 NRRQSALGEME

-97 VGENAA
+97 VGEDAA
-103 LQALAEAQQDYITRR
+103 MQALAEEQQDFITRR
-118 LREVENL
+118 LRAVENL

-134 ANFRRYSALEVLPA
+134 ADFRRYSALEVLTA

-174 ELAETSCTRTEP
+174 ENAETSCTRVEP
-186 IDMSAVIL
+186 IDMSAVLL

-203 VAMFLISA
+203 VAMYLISA
-211 KEAAIDGWDSFLE
+211 KEAAVDGWDSFLE

-239 SDAQRDEF
+239 SDDQRNEY
-247 AAIIKEIS
+247 AAIINEIS
-255 SDGSGVYPDGG
+255 SDGGGVYPDGG

-337 RQYVRRRIAAEFPGM
+337 RQYVRRRLAAQFPGQ

-361 QPVINDR
+361 PPVINDR

-395 VEVHTEEVQSMN
+395 VEVHTEE
-407 YEVRS
+407 
-412 EGSAPAAPV
+412 AAPQPPM
-421 MNIGTSVSAPAEL
+421 MNTNPHTTGTPPAEPVL
-434 RRDEEDPCSDGIV
+434 NAGETLEKPNPEE
-447 ANANSD
+447 
-453 LEDASDSE
+453 E
-461 PPLNDGE
+461 PPLTEEE
-468 LAALRALGG
+468 LAAFRGLR
-477 ELNPAQVAADAEYTT
+477 EPN
-492 REILAGLQEPAE
+492 RERMEQHRA
-504 DDEDSEEEVEQALRA
+504 EVEQALRA
-519 AADLDGE
+519 AADLDAPAADE
-526 SGTKVPRSDEVSS
+526 EEPSAPQSGYAEPG
-539 EEEVV
+539 EVV
-544 ANAKVEDITAL
+544 ANGCTKPGCPKHPRKGESTGAL
-555 LKEEEEALEDD
+555 MHQKK
-566 GLVMNAGNPCRAKNP
+566 GSRGSKGNPSATKNKTSIPSELP
-581 AKCPY
+581 A
-586 HGGFENP
+586 
-593 LVGKTGNAK
+593 NAT
-602 SLGLPDFSSAEV
+602 D
-614 KGEPSLKRTKS
+614 GELSRQLKK
-625 KVADALMRGGI
+625 
-636 EVKTVDGDSVTFNG
+636 
-650 EVPDHWLGLD
+650 GLD
-660 GKQPKTRK
+660 DTDAHKGNRKISRGDEVYELTQERSDHRRKHQKQKTTNENIARTMTQ
-668 ERDKRYSRLGDA
+668 GDF
-680 LRATVY
+680 
-686 PHEIWEHHGKKVY
+686 EK
-699 VRKYRTPDGKNF
+699 DGKG
-711 TMAGVI
+711 A
-717 KENGVARTYYW
+717 VAYRKDTKVVKSTNKDTGTQDVTTAYVEHEYRLKSQKG
-728 DKPEEMEKTRQGK
+728 KPQS
-741 LLYCRTK
+741 

>member
-1 MSNAKNKHRN
+1 MGTAKNKHRN

-77 ERRQSALGEME
+77 NRRQSALGEME

-97 VGENAA
+97 VGEDAA
-103 LQALAEAQQDYITRR
+103 MQALAEEQQDFITRR
-118 LREVENL
+118 LRAVENL

-134 ANFRRYSALEVLPA
+134 ADFRRYSALEVLTA

-174 ELAETSCTRTEP
+174 EAAETSCTRVEP
-186 IDMSAVIL
+186 IDMSAVLL

-239 SDAQRDEF
+239 SDDQRDEY
-247 AAIIKEIS
+247 ASIIKEIS
-255 SDGSGVYPDGG
+255 SDGAGVYPDGG

-337 RQYVRRRIAAEFPGM
+337 RQYVRRRLAAQFPGQ

-361 QPVINDR
+361 PPVINDR

-395 VEVHTEEVQSMN
+395 VEVHTEQ
-407 YEVRS
+407 
-412 EGSAPAAPV
+412 AAPQPPM
-421 MNIGTSVSAPAEL
+421 MNTNPHTPGTPPAEPVL
-434 RRDEEDPCSDGIV
+434 NAGETLEKPNREE
-447 ANANSD
+447 
-453 LEDASDSE
+453 E
-461 PPLNDGE
+461 PPLTEDE
-468 LAALRALGG
+468 LAAFRGLSEPNRERMEQHRA
-477 ELNPAQVAADAEYTT
+477 
-492 REILAGLQEPAE
+492 
-504 DDEDSEEEVEQALRA
+504 EVEQALRA

-526 SGTKVPRSDEVSS
+526 SGTKVPSSDEN
-539 EEEVV
+539 VV
-544 ANAKVEDITAL
+544 ANARPMDILTFMEKVRNGDIIANSGGDCRADNPMECWKHGVKLTNAL
-555 LKEEEEALEDD
+555 LESGYTHEELDKIDEIPNWGLLPQGECKKDAMDSLKKIANTPLVNKNFTEPIEVSVTGGSAGKIVSSNAVGQTFV
-566 GLVMNAGNPCRAKNP
+566 GLVDSGVCDKDTAYRAHMTAAANIDTLFQNAPRMELQDL
-581 AKCPY
+581 Y
-586 HGGFENP
+586 HMQDTRDEAIHFYSPFTVEGVEKP
-593 LVGKTGNAK
+593 LTADISIMKFKGRNSRTAY
-602 SLGLPDFSSAEV
+602 SLGLRVQPPLPSS
-614 KGEPSLKRTKS
+614 
-625 KVADALMRGGI
+625 GGHQ
-636 EVKTVDGDSVTFNG
+636 ES
-650 EVPDHWLGLD
+650 
-660 GKQPKTRK
+660 
-668 ERDKRYSRLGDA
+668 
-680 LRATVY
+680 
-686 PHEIWEHHGKKVY
+686 
-699 VRKYRTPDGKNF
+699 
-711 TMAGVI
+711 
-717 KENGVARTYYW
+717 
-728 DKPEEMEKTRQGK
+728 
-741 LLYCRTK
+741 

>member
-97 VGENAA
+97 VGEDAA
-103 LQALAEAQQDYITRR
+103 MQELAEAQQDYITRR

-134 ANFRRYSALEVLPA
+134 ANFRRYSALEVLTA

-174 ELAETSCTRTEP
+174 EAAETSCARVEP

-337 RQYVRRRIAAEFPGM
+337 RQYVRRRIAAEFPGE

-395 VEVHTEEVQSMN
+395 VEVHTEE
-407 YEVRS
+407 
-412 EGSAPAAPV
+412 AAPQPPM
-421 MNIGTSVSAPAEL
+421 MNTNPHTPGTPPAEPVL
-434 RRDEEDPCSDGIV
+434 NAGETLEKPNQEE
-447 ANANSD
+447 
-453 LEDASDSE
+453 E
-461 PPLNDGE
+461 PPLTEEE
-468 LAALRALGG
+468 LAAFRGLR
-477 ELNPAQVAADAEYTT
+477 EPN
-492 REILAGLQEPAE
+492 RERMEQHRA
-504 DDEDSEEEVEQALRA
+504 EVEQALRA
-519 AADLDGE
+519 AADLDA
-526 SGTKVPRSDEVSS
+526 PADDE

-544 ANAKVEDITAL
+544 ANGCTKPGCPKHPRKGDSTGAMMHQK
-555 LKEEEEALEDD
+555 K
-566 GLVMNAGNPCRAKNP
+566 GSRGSKGNPSATKNKTNIP
-581 AKCPY
+581 SELPPNATDGELSRQLKKGLDDTDAHKGNRRVSRGDEVY
-586 HGGFENP
+586 EITQERSDHRRKHQKQKTTNENIARTMTQGVFE
-593 LVGKTGNAK
+593 K
-602 SLGLPDFSSAEV
+602 
-614 KGEPSLKRTKS
+614 
-625 KVADALMRGGI
+625 
-636 EVKTVDGDSVTFNG
+636 DGDDAVAYRKDTKVVKSSNEDTGAQDVTTAYVEREYRLKNKK
-650 EVPDHWLGLD
+650 
-660 GKQPKTRK
+660 GKPQ
-668 ERDKRYSRLGDA
+668 S
-680 LRATVY
+680 
-686 PHEIWEHHGKKVY
+686 
-699 VRKYRTPDGKNF
+699 
-711 TMAGVI
+711 
-717 KENGVARTYYW
+717 
-728 DKPEEMEKTRQGK
+728 
-741 LLYCRTK
+741 